1 MKNALFFS
9 LIAMVFYAT
18 EIVVTDLKLGKVSPK
33 LLTILY
39 SGGVM
44 ACAIAYFL
52 FSYFTSEE
60 ETRLPTGNEWWY
72 VVLMVAASFIA
83 ASAHFYALNQRATA
97 VVMCTFYALLPVTA
111 SLLVFV
117 FSKRELPSWKVILA
131 WVLAAVAVYLV
142 ASEKE

>member
-1 MKNALFFS
+1 
-9 LIAMVFYAT
+9 
-18 EIVVTDLKLGKVSPK
+18 
-33 LLTILY
+33 
-39 SGGVM
+39 M